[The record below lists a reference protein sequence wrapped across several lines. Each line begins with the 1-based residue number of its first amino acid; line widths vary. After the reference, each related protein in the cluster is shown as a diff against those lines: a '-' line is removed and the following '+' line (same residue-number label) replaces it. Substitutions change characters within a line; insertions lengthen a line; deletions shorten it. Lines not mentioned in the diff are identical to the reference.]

1 MERQVLRG
9 DRVVAQN
16 DPVVC
21 KEESASFIKELLILH
36 IAVENV
42 LAILDVRPMLRRL
55 RAPSIDHMNGQAAG
69 LAFLP
74 GGTQGESLVLDA
86 FPVFVVGGMK
96 DVTKGSA
103 TVQREGLS
111 KSRRINNVGHSG
123 VTLHGRQADVPID
136 GRHIIVVQT
145 TKLHMDREPKKESQN
160 LVRCPAKSLEVTVDV
175 LKESIVAA
183 AKASLLAMT
192 KQVGQALACPDLPAV
207 LVGER
212 GRICLIA

>member
-74 GGTQGESLVLDA
+74 GVTQGESLV
-86 FPVFVVGGMK
+86 
-96 DVTKGSA
+96 SA
-103 TVQREGLS
+103 QFL
-111 KSRRINNVGHSG
+111 
-123 VTLHGRQADVPID
+123 LW
-136 GRHIIVVQT
+136 
-145 TKLHMDREPKKESQN
+145 
-160 LVRCPAKSLEVTVDV
+160 
-175 LKESIVAA
+175 VA
-183 AKASLLAMT
+183 
-192 KQVGQALACPDLPAV
+192 
-207 LVGER
+207 
-212 GRICLIA
+212 